1 MRTPRVILLFAA
13 ALLMAAELV
22 SLSLLLKGLGEH
34 ESLRSRA
41 ALDRATLLMPQIAH
55 WARSSGASRGQPLTD
70 PWIEPFDHLVV
81 ANPQTLG
88 LDDPSRARLESG
100 ELVVISRIS
109 DRILSVIGSVQT
121 DQGPIVFRLTETS
134 PDASRVASDRTL
146 MAQHVLIFLCALSGF
161 VLASLGRGAMTE
173 PPSPALRAYEEAMSR
188 LRLRDDERLAAY
200 DREKVRM
207 TSVLQDREA
216 MARAGEL
223 TAGIVHEVRNSMG
236 VIATQAKFA
245 EKASEERVRAAA
257 AAIADEL
264 RTLQSVM
271 TRFLDFIKT
280 EKVQDVEFDL
290 SRLVAR
296 VAARERA
303 NHQAHIDT
311 EGSETLVRGDE
322 DLLERAI
329 ENVVRNACQASGERG
344 AVVVRFGADATQAFV
359 IVEDSG
365 PGIADV
371 QKALRPFESARAGG
385 LGLGLPLVLKI
396 LTLHQ
401 GTLDLGR
408 APFGNGTQAVC
419 RWPKTTPSATSGNDT
434 GHRGSVTIDP

>member
-1 MRTPRVILLFAA
+1 
-13 ALLMAAELV
+13 MAAELV
-22 SLSLLLKGLGEH
+22 SLSLLLRGMGQNET
-34 ESLRSRA
+34 LRTRA
-41 ALDRATLLMPQIAH
+41 ALDRATLLIPQIAD
-55 WARSSGASRGQPLTD
+55 WARRGGPMPGQTVTD
-70 PWIEPFDHLVV
+70 PWIQPFDQLVV
-81 ANPQTLG
+81 ANPQTLD
-88 LDDPSRARLESG
+88 LDDPSRARLEGG
-100 ELVVISRIS
+100 ELVVVSRIS
-109 DRILSVIGSVQT
+109 DRILSVIGSVHT
-121 DQGPIVFRLTETS
+121 NRGPIVFRLTETS
-134 PDASRVASDRTL
+134 PDASRLASDRTL
-146 MAQHVLIFLCALSGF
+146 MAQHALIFLCALAGF
-161 VLASLGRGAMTE
+161 MLAALGRGARETE

-188 LRLRDDERLAAY
+188 LRLRDDERLAAF

-207 TSVLQDREA
+207 ISVLQDREA

-245 EKASEERVRAAA
+245 EKASEERVQAAA

-271 TRFLDFIKT
+271 TRFLDFIRT
-280 EKVQDVEFDL
+280 EKVQEVEFDL

-303 NHQAHIDT
+303 NHQARIDT
-311 EGSETLVRGDE
+311 EGTETLVRGDE

-344 AVVVRFGADATQAFV
+344 KVVVKFGADAAQAFV
-359 IVEDSG
+359 IVEDNG

-371 QKALRPFESARAGG
+371 EKALRPFESARAGG

-396 LTLHQ
+396 LTLHH

-408 APFGNGTQAVC
+408 TPSGSGTQAVC
-419 RWPKTTPSATSGNDT
+419 RWPKTTRSATSGNDV
-434 GHRGSVTIDP
+434 GP